1 MPNLILKKCIFLLA
15 HLLLK
20 FDTKSTLNVFY
31 VESRMS
37 PLFLLLTQ
45 FRSIRYLNLWKLQTL
60 VMVLM
65 LYDALL
71 LIHYN
76 DK

>member
-1 MPNLILKKCIFLLA
+1 MLNLILKSCIFLLA
-15 HLLLK
+15 HFLLK
-20 FDTKSTLNVFY
+20 FDIKSVLNVFY
-31 VESRMS
+31 VESKMS

-45 FRSIRYLNLWKLQTL
+45 FKSIKYLNLWKLQIL
-60 VMVLM
+60 IMVLM

-76 DK
+76 NK